1 MQVLCLWLIV
11 HGKVK
16 VIQFEDITGK
26 AQKRA
31 SNRARSFMDLYDQ
44 LPNSRLIC
52 LPEYVP
58 VLESAKQNGVTVVE
72 FLTLNPDELTKLV
85 ARSINDIVKFQN
97 ALKQEFRAQVFEL
110 NPPRQVSEQDCS
122 LAFTSGDRDVDD
134 LLGGG
139 LRTHGITEIFGSSS
153 TGKSQFLMQLSLCVQ
168 LPKSL
173 GGLDGK
179 CVYITTEGDLP
190 TRRLDEMIRSKSQK
204 DGFQSLSQDNIFTVN
219 CNDLANQEHILNVQ
233 LPILMERNHDIR
245 LIIVDSV
252 SHHVRVELE
261 RRSFKDSQDNRHYVD
276 KMAQNLLNFSIK
288 HSVAVVVAN
297 QVGDKPLPE
306 AKLADSS
313 VERGPANYDYQLGW
327 TVGWKDSSILY
338 RQLNDGLTL
347 SGKDRGR
354 LWSDSGN
361 ESVLSD
367 DEDYNLIANAA
378 QARTKELE
386 SQKLT
391 GKTLPAST
399 EQAILTP
406 RSQSSSSGSP
416 GTYFPIIK
424 KKRNVE
430 TKYPTMGLSW
440 ANHLSTRILLRKSYK
455 ASPLIKSGELDLNKV
470 LDTSSFWQPRRTMK
484 VVFSSYAPSHELE
497 YMITSSG
504 VESVKSL
511 SLQVS

>member
-1 MQVLCLWLIV
+1 
-11 HGKVK
+11 
-16 VIQFEDITGK
+16 
-26 AQKRA
+26 
-31 SNRARSFMDLYDQ
+31 MDLYDQ

-52 LPEYVP
+52 LPEYAP
-58 VLESAKQNGVTVVE
+58 VLESAKQSGVTVVE

-85 ARSINDIVKFQN
+85 MRSITDIVKFQS
-97 ALKQEFRAQVFEL
+97 ALKEEFRTQVFEL
-110 NPPRQVSEQDCS
+110 NQPRQVSQRDYP
-122 LAFTSGDRDVDD
+122 LTFTSGDKDIDD

-139 LRTHGITEIFGSSS
+139 LRTHGITEVFGSSS

-204 DGFQSLSQDNIFTVN
+204 HGFKSLSQNNIFTVN

-233 LPILMERNHDIR
+233 LPILMERNRDIK

-276 KMAQNLLNFSIK
+276 KMAQNLLDFSIK
-288 HSVAVVVAN
+288 YSVAVVVAN

-306 AKLADSS
+306 AKLGDSS
-313 VERGPANYDYQLGW
+313 LGREPANYDYQLGW

-338 RQLNDGLTL
+338 RQLNGGLTL

-354 LWSDSGN
+354 LCSDLGN

-367 DEDYNLIANAA
+367 DEDYNFIASAA
-378 QARTKELE
+378 QARTKELDTR
-386 SQKLT
+386 KLT
-391 GKTLPAST
+391 GKSLTASSDQT
-399 EQAILTP
+399 ALTP
-406 RSQSSSSGSP
+406 RSQSFSSGSP

-430 TKYPTMGLSW
+430 TKYPTMGLTW

-455 ASPLIKSGELDLNKV
+455 ASPLIKSGELDLNKI

-484 VVFSSYAPSHELE
+484 VVFSFYAPCHELE
-497 YMITSSG
+497 YLITSGG

-511 SLQVS
+511 SSQAS